1 MISHTFDVYQSQKLR
16 LKCRINPLAGNVYP
30 IRQGGRTQTI
40 KQLLTETGK
49 PTRQRPIQYAA
60 VGGQCSSR
68 LQSLTPLENNER
80 LNHSYNEEQRTDE
93 GKSDSACWLLA
104 PGAWEISNSCLSST
118 TCHKNPRRW
127 TQLRTH
133 VSVSRA
139 TTLMSS
145 REERDMPNKIICKS
159 RPWIKAKALCH
170 FAHTKMCDKH
180 PLSDL
185 CVSMY
190 NDNDS

>member
-16 LKCRINPLAGNVYP
+16 LKCRINPLAGNVHP

-93 GKSDSACWLLA
+93 GNSDNKCW
-104 PGAWEISNSCLSST
+104 P

-127 TQLRTH
+127 ANVRTH

-139 TTLMSS
+139 TALMSS
-145 REERDMPNKIICKS
+145 HEERDMPNKIICKS
-159 RPWIKAKALCH
+159 RPWIKAEALCYLCSH
-170 FAHTKMCDKH
+170 ENERHKH
-180 PLSDL
+180 P
-185 CVSMY
+185 
-190 NDNDS
+190 

>member
-1 MISHTFDVYQSQKLR
+1 M
-16 LKCRINPLAGNVYP
+16 CRINPLDCLAGNVYP
-30 IRQGGRTQTI
+30 IWQGGRTQTI

-93 GKSDSACWLLA
+93 GNSDSECWLLA
-104 PGAWEISNSCLSST
+104 P

-127 TQLRTH
+127 AHVRTH

-139 TTLMSS
+139 TALMSS
-145 REERDMPNKIICKS
+145 PEERDMPNKIICKS
-159 RPWIKAKALCH
+159 RPWIKAEALCH
-170 FAHTKMCDKH
+170 FAHTKMCDK
-180 PLSDL
+180 PATQTP
-185 CVSMY
+185 
-190 NDNDS
+190 